1 MIFKLS
7 LKNITK
13 SLKDYSI
20 YFFTLVVAV
29 SIFYIFN
36 SLEAQKSILILSE
49 TKQDMIQ
56 SIIEIMNYLSVFVSI
71 ILGFLIIYSN
81 NFIIKRRK
89 KEIGLYLTLG
99 MSKRKVSTMLVIETI
114 VIGFFSLIVG
124 LILGVFISQGL
135 SILTAK
141 LFEADLSNY
150 TFVFSEKALYKTI
163 IYFGLIFVLVMIFN
177 IITLTKYKLIN
188 LLTATK
194 QNEKVKFRNKYT
206 VTISFILAIVL
217 IAYAYYLLFQGTLF
231 MMDKKTLTMIISGSL
246 GTLLFFYSL
255 SGFILTITKKI
266 KKIYYKDLN
275 MFNLKQ
281 INNQINTSVIST
293 TIISLMLLLTI
304 GILACSV
311 TMTNAFNNDIEENN
325 QQDFTIYSH
334 NRYIEGEYTNLNQII
349 TNKYFKQEVK
359 EYTKY
364 DIYNIKNLTTINMM
378 TDQDKQKLKKKY
390 GNLIELNIQVMVI
403 KQSDYNNIMNIQNKP
418 KINIKEDEYLETTN
432 IDTLIE
438 YLTPFYKNKN
448 KININI
454 NNNYLT
460 PATKEIISIAPE
472 NSSSNNNTGI
482 IVVNDKYLK
491 NQKPIQSI
499 IIGNYKDNNKE
510 KREQN
515 FLKGLT
521 TDNQTLLITTKI
533 DMVTQSLGLKVMLIY
548 IGLYLGIIFA
558 ISSVTVLAITELST
572 SSDNKERYKILK
584 ELGASNKMIN
594 KALFTQIAIIFI
606 LPLSVAIF
614 HATVGLTEIN
624 SLIKMLADI
633 KVGKSLLLTSIFIV
647 LIYGGYFLATYKI
660 SKRIIKE

>member
-56 SIIEIMNYLSVFVSI
+56 SIIVIMNYLSVFVSI

-114 VIGFFSLIVG
+114 VIGLFSLIVG

-163 IYFGLIFVLVMIFN
+163 IYFGLIFVLVMFFN

-206 VTISFILAIVL
+206 ITISFILAIVL
-217 IAYAYYLLFQGTLF
+217 IAYAYHLLFQGTLF

-304 GILACSV
+304 GILSCSV

-378 TDQDKQKLKKKY
+378 TDQDKQQLKKKY
-390 GNLIELNIQVMVI
+390 GNLIELNTQVMVI

-418 KINIKEDEYLETTN
+418 KINIKENEYLETTN

-438 YLTPFYKNKN
+438 YLTPFYKNQN
-448 KININI
+448 KININD
-454 NNNYLT
+454 NYLK
-460 PATKEIISIAPE
+460 PATKEIINLAPE

-491 NQKPIQSI
+491 NQKPIQTI

-515 FLKGLT
+515 FLKSLT
-521 TDNQTLLITTKI
+521 TENQNLLITTKI

-548 IGLYLGIIFA
+548 VGLYLGIIFA

-606 LPLSVAIF
+606 LPLAVALF
-614 HATVGLTEIN
+614 HAAVGLTEIN

-633 KVGKSLLLTSIFIV
+633 KIGKSLLLTSIFIV

-660 SKRIIKE
+660 SKRIIKD

>member
-56 SIIEIMNYLSVFVSI
+56 SIIVIMNYLSVFVSI

-114 VIGFFSLIVG
+114 VIGLFSLLVG

-163 IYFGLIFVLVMIFN
+163 IYFGLIFILVMIFN

-206 VTISFILAIVL
+206 ITISFILAIVL
-217 IAYAYYLLFQGTLF
+217 IAYAYHLLFQGTLF

-304 GILACSV
+304 GILSCSV

-378 TDQDKQKLKKKY
+378 TDQDKQQLKKKY
-390 GNLIELNIQVMVI
+390 GNLIELNTQVMVI

-438 YLTPFYKNKN
+438 YLTPFYKNQN
-448 KININI
+448 KININD
-454 NNNYLT
+454 NYLK
-460 PATKEIISIAPE
+460 PATKEIINLAPE

-515 FLKGLT
+515 FLKSLT
-521 TDNQTLLITTKI
+521 TENQNLLITTKI

-548 IGLYLGIIFA
+548 VGLYLGIIFA

-594 KALFTQIAIIFI
+594 KALFTQIAIIFL
-606 LPLSVAIF
+606 LPLGVALFHAIF
-614 HATVGLTEIN
+614 GLTEIN
-624 SLIKMLADI
+624 SLIKMTADI
-633 KVGKSLLLTSIFIV
+633 KIGKSLLLTSIFIV

>member
-56 SIIEIMNYLSVFVSI
+56 SIIVIMNYLSVFVSI

-114 VIGFFSLIVG
+114 VIGLFSLLVG

-141 LFEADLSNY
+141 LFEVNLSNY
-150 TFVFSEKALYKTI
+150 TFIFSEKALYKTI

-188 LLTATK
+188 LLTENK

-206 VTISFILAIVL
+206 VTISFILSIGL
-217 IAYAYYLLFQGTLF
+217 ITYAYHLLFQGTLF

-311 TMTNAFNNDIEENN
+311 TMTNVFNNDIENN
-325 QQDFTIYSH
+325 NKQDFTIYSH
-334 NRYIEGEYTNLNQII
+334 NRYIENEYTDLNQII
-349 TNKYFKQEVK
+349 NNKDFQKEVK

-378 TDQDKQKLKKKY
+378 TDQDKQQLKKKY
-390 GNLIELNIQVMVI
+390 GNLIELNTQVMVI

-438 YLTPFYKNKN
+438 YLTPFYKKQNK
-448 KININI
+448 INI
-454 NNNYLT
+454 NNNYLK
-460 PATKEIISIAPE
+460 PATKEIINLAPE

-482 IVVNDKYLK
+482 IVINDKYLK
-491 NQKPIQSI
+491 NQKPVQTI

-548 IGLYLGIIFA
+548 VGLYLGIIFA

-594 KALFTQIAIIFI
+594 KALFIQIAIIFI
-606 LPLSVAIF
+606 LPLAVALF
-614 HATVGLTEIN
+614 HAAVGLTEIN
-624 SLIKMLADI
+624 SLLKMFADI
-633 KVGKSLLLTSIFIV
+633 KIGKSLLLTSIFIV

>member
-56 SIIEIMNYLSVFVSI
+56 SIIVIMNYLSVFVSI

-114 VIGFFSLIVG
+114 VIGLFSLLVG

-206 VTISFILAIVL
+206 ITISFILAIVL
-217 IAYAYYLLFQGTLF
+217 IAYAYHLLFQGTLF

-311 TMTNAFNNDIEENN
+311 TMTNVFNNDIENN
-325 QQDFTIYSH
+325 NKQDFTIYSH
-334 NRYIEGEYTNLNQII
+334 NRYIENEYTDLNQII
-349 TNKYFKQEVK
+349 NNKDFQKEVK

-364 DIYNIKNLTTINMM
+364 NIYNIKNITTTTMI
-378 TDQDKQKLKKKY
+378 TEKDKQKLKKKY
-390 GNLIELNIQVMVI
+390 GNILELNTKVMFI
-403 KQSDYNNIMNIQNKP
+403 KQSDYNKIMNIQKEQP
-418 KINIKEDEYLETTN
+418 INIKENEYLETTN

-438 YLTPFYKNKN
+438 YLTPFYKNQN
-448 KININI
+448 KINV
-454 NNNYLT
+454 NNNYLK
-460 PATKEIISIAPE
+460 PATKEIINLAPE

-482 IVVNDKYLK
+482 IVINDKYLK
-491 NQKPIQSI
+491 NQKPVQTI

-548 IGLYLGIIFA
+548 VGLYLGIIFA

-594 KALFTQIAIIFI
+594 KALFIQIAIIFI
-606 LPLSVAIF
+606 LPLAVALF
-614 HATVGLTEIN
+614 HAAVGLTEIN
-624 SLIKMLADI
+624 SLLKMFADI
-633 KVGKSLLLTSIFIV
+633 KIGKSLLLTSIFIV

>member
-56 SIIEIMNYLSVFVSI
+56 SIIAIMNYLSVFVSI

-114 VIGFFSLIVG
+114 VIGLFSLLVG

-141 LFEADLSNY
+141 LFEVNLSNY
-150 TFVFSEKALYKTI
+150 TFIFSEKALYKTI
-163 IYFGLIFVLVMIFN
+163 IYFGLIFILVMIFN

-188 LLTATK
+188 LLTANK

-206 VTISFILAIVL
+206 ITISFILAIVL
-217 IAYAYYLLFQGTLF
+217 IAYAYHLLFQGTLF
-231 MMDKKTLTMIISGSL
+231 MMDKKTLTMIISGSI

-378 TDQDKQKLKKKY
+378 TDQDKQQLKKKY
-390 GNLIELNIQVMVI
+390 GNLIELNTQVMVI

-418 KINIKEDEYLETTN
+418 KINIKEDKYLETTN

-438 YLTPFYKNKN
+438 YLTPFYKKQNK
-448 KININI
+448 INI
-454 NNNYLT
+454 NNNYLK
-460 PATKEIISIAPE
+460 PATKEIIRLAPE
-472 NSSSNNNTGI
+472 NSSSNNNTVI

-515 FLKGLT
+515 FLKSLT
-521 TDNQTLLITTKI
+521 TENQNLVIATKI

-548 IGLYLGIIFA
+548 VGLYLGIIFA

-594 KALFTQIAIIFI
+594 KALFTQIAIIFL
-606 LPLSVAIF
+606 LPLGVALF
-614 HATVGLTEIN
+614 HAAVGLTEIN

-647 LIYGGYFLATYKI
+647 LVYGGYFLATYKI
-660 SKRIIKE
+660 SKRIIKD

>member
-56 SIIEIMNYLSVFVSI
+56 SIIVIMNYLSVFVSI

-114 VIGFFSLIVG
+114 VIGLFSLLVG

-141 LFEADLSNY
+141 LFEVNLSNY

-206 VTISFILAIVL
+206 ITISFILAIVL
-217 IAYAYYLLFQGTLF
+217 IAYAYHLLFQGTLF

-378 TDQDKQKLKKKY
+378 TDQDKQQLKKKY
-390 GNLIELNIQVMVI
+390 GNLIELNTQVMVI

-438 YLTPFYKNKN
+438 YLTPFYKKQNK
-448 KININI
+448 INI
-454 NNNYLT
+454 NNNYLK
-460 PATKEIISIAPE
+460 PATKEIIKLAPE

-482 IVVNDKYLK
+482 IVINDKYLK

-515 FLKGLT
+515 FLKSLT
-521 TDNQTLLITTKI
+521 TENQNLLITTKI

-548 IGLYLGIIFA
+548 VGLYLGIIFA
-558 ISSVTVLAITELST
+558 ISSVTILAITELST

-606 LPLSVAIF
+606 LPLAVALF
-614 HATVGLTEIN
+614 HAAVGLTEIN

-633 KVGKSLLLTSIFIV
+633 KIGKSLLLTSIFIV

-660 SKRIIKE
+660 SKRIIKD

>member
-56 SIIEIMNYLSVFVSI
+56 SIIAIMNYLSVFVSI

-114 VIGFFSLIVG
+114 VIGLFSLLVG

-163 IYFGLIFVLVMIFN
+163 IYFGLTFILVMIFN

-217 IAYAYYLLFQGTLF
+217 IAYAYHLLFQGTLF

-266 KKIYYKDLN
+266 KKVYYKDLN

-311 TMTNAFNNDIEENN
+311 TMTNVFNNDIENN
-325 QQDFTIYSH
+325 NKQDFTIYSH
-334 NRYIEGEYTNLNQII
+334 NRYIENEYTDLNQII
-349 TNKYFKQEVK
+349 NNKDFQKEVK

-364 DIYNIKNLTTINMM
+364 DIYNIKNITTTTMM
-378 TDQDKQKLKKKY
+378 TEKDKQKLKKKY
-390 GNLIELNIQVMVI
+390 GNILELNTKVMFI
-403 KQSDYNNIMNIQNKP
+403 KQSDYNKIMNIQKEQP
-418 KINIKEDEYLETTN
+418 INIKENEYLETTN

-438 YLTPFYKNKN
+438 YLTPFYKNQN
-448 KININI
+448 KINV
-454 NNNYLT
+454 NNNYLK
-460 PATKEIISIAPE
+460 PATKEIINLAPE

-482 IVVNDKYLK
+482 IVINDKYLK
-491 NQKPIQSI
+491 NQKPVQTI

-515 FLKGLT
+515 LLKSLT

-548 IGLYLGIIFA
+548 VGLYLGIIFA
-558 ISSVTVLAITELST
+558 ISSVTILAITELST

-584 ELGASNKMIN
+584 KLGASNKMIN
-594 KALFTQIAIIFI
+594 KALFIQIVIIFI
-606 LPLSVAIF
+606 LPLAVALF
-614 HATVGLTEIN
+614 HAAVGLTEIN
-624 SLIKMLADI
+624 SLLKMFADI
-633 KVGKSLLLTSIFIV
+633 KIGKSLLLTSIFIV

-660 SKRIIKE
+660 SKRIIKD

>member
-56 SIIEIMNYLSVFVSI
+56 SIIAIMNYLSVFVSI

-114 VIGFFSLIVG
+114 VIGLFSLLVG

-150 TFVFSEKALYKTI
+150 TFIFSEKALYKTI
-163 IYFGLIFVLVMIFN
+163 IYFGLIFILVMIFN

-206 VTISFILAIVL
+206 ITISFILAIVL
-217 IAYAYYLLFQGTLF
+217 IAYAYHLLFQGTLF

-378 TDQDKQKLKKKY
+378 TDQDKQQLKKKY
-390 GNLIELNIQVMVI
+390 GNLIELNTQVMVI

-438 YLTPFYKNKN
+438 YLTPFYKKQNK
-448 KININI
+448 INI
-454 NNNYLT
+454 NNNYLK
-460 PATKEIISIAPE
+460 PATKEIIRLAPE
-472 NSSSNNNTGI
+472 NSSSNNNTVI

-491 NQKPIQSI
+491 NQKPIESI

-515 FLKGLT
+515 FLKSLT
-521 TDNQTLLITTKI
+521 TENQNLVIATKI

-548 IGLYLGIIFA
+548 VGLYLGIIFA

-594 KALFTQIAIIFI
+594 KALFTQIAIIFL
-606 LPLSVAIF
+606 LPLGVALF
-614 HATVGLTEIN
+614 HAAVGLTEIN

-647 LIYGGYFLATYKI
+647 IVYGGYFLATYKI
-660 SKRIIKE
+660 SKRIIKD

>member
-49 TKQDMIQ
+49 TKQDIIQ
-56 SIIEIMNYLSVFVSI
+56 SIIAIMNYLSVFVSI
-71 ILGFLIIYSN
+71 VLGFLIIYSN

-114 VIGFFSLIVG
+114 VIGLFSLIVG

-141 LFEADLSNY
+141 LFEVNLSNY
-150 TFVFSEKALYKTI
+150 TFIFSEKALYKTI
-163 IYFGLIFVLVMIFN
+163 IYFGLIFILVMIFN

-188 LLTATK
+188 LLTANK

-206 VTISFILAIVL
+206 ITISFILAIVL
-217 IAYAYYLLFQGTLF
+217 IAYAYHLLFQGTLF

-334 NRYIEGEYTNLNQII
+334 NRYIEDEYTDLNQII
-349 TNKYFKQEVK
+349 KNKDFQKEVK

-364 DIYNIKNLTTINMM
+364 NIYNIKNITTTTMM
-378 TDQDKQKLKKKY
+378 TEKDKQKLKKKY
-390 GNLIELNIQVMVI
+390 GNILELNTKVMFI
-403 KQSDYNNIMNIQNKP
+403 KQSDYNNIINIQKEQP
-418 KINIKEDEYLETTN
+418 INIKENEYLETTN

-438 YLTPFYKNKN
+438 YLTPFYKNQN
-448 KININI
+448 KININD
-454 NNNYLT
+454 NYLK
-460 PATKEIISIAPE
+460 PATKEIINLAPE

-482 IVVNDKYLK
+482 IVINDKYLK
-491 NQKPIQSI
+491 TQKPVQSI

-515 FLKGLT
+515 FLKSLT
-521 TDNQTLLITTKI
+521 TENQNLLITTKI

-548 IGLYLGIIFA
+548 VGLYLGIIFA

-606 LPLSVAIF
+606 LPLAVALF
-614 HATVGLTEIN
+614 HAAVGLTEIN

-633 KVGKSLLLTSIFIV
+633 KIGKSLLLTSIFIV

-660 SKRIIKE
+660 SKRIIKD

>member
-56 SIIEIMNYLSVFVSI
+56 SIIAIMNYLSVFVSI

-114 VIGFFSLIVG
+114 VIGLFSLIVG

-163 IYFGLIFVLVMIFN
+163 IYFGLTFILVMIFN

-217 IAYAYYLLFQGTLF
+217 IAYAYHLLFQETLF

-311 TMTNAFNNDIEENN
+311 TMTNVFNNDIENN
-325 QQDFTIYSH
+325 NKQDFTIYSH
-334 NRYIEGEYTNLNQII
+334 NRYIENEYTDLNQII
-349 TNKYFKQEVK
+349 NNKDFQKEVK

-364 DIYNIKNLTTINMM
+364 DIYNIKNITTTTMM
-378 TDQDKQKLKKKY
+378 TEKDKQNLKKKY
-390 GNLIELNIQVMVI
+390 GNILELNTKVMFI
-403 KQSDYNNIMNIQNKP
+403 KQSDYNKIMNIQKEQP
-418 KINIKEDEYLETTN
+418 INIKENEYLETTN

-438 YLTPFYKNKN
+438 YLTPFYKNQN
-448 KININI
+448 KINV
-454 NNNYLT
+454 NNNYLK
-460 PATKEIISIAPE
+460 PATKEIINLAPE

-482 IVVNDKYLK
+482 IVINDKYLK
-491 NQKPIQSI
+491 NQKPVQTI

-515 FLKGLT
+515 LLKSLT

-548 IGLYLGIIFA
+548 VGLYLGIIFA
-558 ISSVTVLAITELST
+558 ISSVTILAITELST

-584 ELGASNKMIN
+584 KLGASNKMIN
-594 KALFTQIAIIFI
+594 KALFIQIVIIFI
-606 LPLSVAIF
+606 LPLAVALF
-614 HATVGLTEIN
+614 HAAVGLTEIN
-624 SLIKMLADI
+624 SLLKMFADI

-647 LIYGGYFLATYKI
+647 LVYGGYFLATYKI
-660 SKRIIKE
+660 SKRIIKD

>member
-56 SIIEIMNYLSVFVSI
+56 SIIAIMNYLSVFVSI

-114 VIGFFSLIVG
+114 VIGLFSLIVG

-141 LFEADLSNY
+141 LFEVNLSNY

-217 IAYAYYLLFQGTLF
+217 IAYAYHLLFQETLF

-311 TMTNAFNNDIEENN
+311 TMTNGFNNDIENN
-325 QQDFTIYSH
+325 NKQDFTIYSH
-334 NRYIEGEYTNLNQII
+334 NRYIENEYTDLNQII
-349 TNKYFKQEVK
+349 NNKDFQKEVK

-364 DIYNIKNLTTINMM
+364 DIYNIKNITTTTMM
-378 TDQDKQKLKKKY
+378 TEKDKQNLKKKY
-390 GNLIELNIQVMVI
+390 GNILELNTKVMFI
-403 KQSDYNNIMNIQNKP
+403 KQSDYNKIMNIQKEQP
-418 KINIKEDEYLETTN
+418 INIKENEYLETTN

-438 YLTPFYKNKN
+438 YLTPFYKNQN
-448 KININI
+448 KINV
-454 NNNYLT
+454 NNNYLK
-460 PATKEIISIAPE
+460 PATKEIINLAPE

-482 IVVNDKYLK
+482 IVINDKYLK
-491 NQKPIQSI
+491 NQKPVQTI

-515 FLKGLT
+515 LLKSLT

-548 IGLYLGIIFA
+548 VGLYLGIIFA
-558 ISSVTVLAITELST
+558 ISSVTILAITELST

-584 ELGASNKMIN
+584 KLGASNKMIN
-594 KALFTQIAIIFI
+594 KALFIQIVIIFI
-606 LPLSVAIF
+606 LPLAVALF
-614 HATVGLTEIN
+614 HAAVGLTEIN
-624 SLIKMLADI
+624 SLLKMFADI

-647 LIYGGYFLATYKI
+647 LVYGGYFLATYKI
-660 SKRIIKE
+660 SKRIIKD

>member
-56 SIIEIMNYLSVFVSI
+56 SIIIIMNYLSVFVSI

-114 VIGFFSLIVG
+114 VIGLFSLLVG
-124 LILGVFISQGL
+124 LILGIFISQGL

-141 LFEADLSNY
+141 LFEVNLSNY
-150 TFVFSEKALYKTI
+150 TFIFSEKALYKTI

-206 VTISFILAIVL
+206 ITISFILAIVL
-217 IAYAYYLLFQGTLF
+217 IAYAYHLLFQGTLF

-378 TDQDKQKLKKKY
+378 TAQDKQQLKKKY
-390 GNLIELNIQVMVI
+390 GNLIELNTQVMVI

-438 YLTPFYKNKN
+438 YLTPFYKKQNK
-448 KININI
+448 INI
-454 NNNYLT
+454 NNNYLK
-460 PATKEIISIAPE
+460 PATKEIIKLAPE

-515 FLKGLT
+515 FLKSLT
-521 TDNQTLLITTKI
+521 TENQNLLITTKI

-548 IGLYLGIIFA
+548 VGLYLGIIFA

-606 LPLSVAIF
+606 LPLAVALF
-614 HATVGLTEIN
+614 HAAVGLTEIN

-633 KVGKSLLLTSIFIV
+633 KIGKSLLLTSIFIV

-660 SKRIIKE
+660 SKRIIKD

>member
-56 SIIEIMNYLSVFVSI
+56 SIIVIMNYLSVFVSI

-114 VIGFFSLIVG
+114 VIGLFSLLVG

-141 LFEADLSNY
+141 LFEVNLSNY

-206 VTISFILAIVL
+206 ITISFILAIVL
-217 IAYAYYLLFQGTLF
+217 IAYAYHLLFQGTLF

-281 INNQINTSVIST
+281 INKQINTSVIST

-378 TDQDKQKLKKKY
+378 TDQDKQQLKKKY
-390 GNLIELNIQVMVI
+390 GNLIELNTQVMVI

-438 YLTPFYKNKN
+438 YLTPFYKKQNK
-448 KININI
+448 INI
-454 NNNYLT
+454 NNNYLK
-460 PATKEIISIAPE
+460 PATKEIIKLAPE

-482 IVVNDKYLK
+482 IVINDKYLK

-515 FLKGLT
+515 FLKSLT
-521 TDNQTLLITTKI
+521 TENQNLLITTKI

-548 IGLYLGIIFA
+548 VGLYLGIIFA
-558 ISSVTVLAITELST
+558 ISSVTILAITELST

-606 LPLSVAIF
+606 LPLAVALF
-614 HATVGLTEIN
+614 HAAVGLTEIN

-633 KVGKSLLLTSIFIV
+633 KIGKSLLLTSIFIV

-660 SKRIIKE
+660 SKRIIKD

>member
-56 SIIEIMNYLSVFVSI
+56 SIIVIMNYLSVFVSI

-114 VIGFFSLIVG
+114 VIGLFSLLVG
-124 LILGVFISQGL
+124 LILGIFISQGL

-141 LFEADLSNY
+141 LFEVNLSNY
-150 TFVFSEKALYKTI
+150 TFIFSEKALYKTI

-206 VTISFILAIVL
+206 ITISFILAIVL
-217 IAYAYYLLFQGTLF
+217 IAYAYHLLFQGTLF

-378 TDQDKQKLKKKY
+378 TDQDKQQLKKKY
-390 GNLIELNIQVMVI
+390 GNILELNTQVMVI

-418 KINIKEDEYLETTN
+418 KINIKENEYLETTN

-438 YLTPFYKNKN
+438 YLTPFYKNQN
-448 KININI
+448 KINI
-454 NNNYLT
+454 NNNYLK
-460 PATKEIISIAPE
+460 PATKEIIRLAPE

-482 IVVNDKYLK
+482 IVINDKYLK

-515 FLKGLT
+515 FLKSLT
-521 TDNQTLLITTKI
+521 TENQNLLITTKI

-548 IGLYLGIIFA
+548 VGLYLGIIFA

-594 KALFTQIAIIFI
+594 KALFTQIAIIFL
-606 LPLSVAIF
+606 LPLGVALFHAIF
-614 HATVGLTEIN
+614 GLTEIN
-624 SLIKMLADI
+624 SLIKMTADI
-633 KVGKSLLLTSIFIV
+633 KIGKSLLLTSIFIV

-660 SKRIIKE
+660 SKRIIKD

>member
-56 SIIEIMNYLSVFVSI
+56 SIIAIMNYLSVFVSI

-114 VIGFFSLIVG
+114 VIGLFSLIVG

-163 IYFGLIFVLVMIFN
+163 IYFGLTFILVMIFN

-217 IAYAYYLLFQGTLF
+217 IAYAYHLLFQGTLF

-311 TMTNAFNNDIEENN
+311 TMTNVFNNDIENN
-325 QQDFTIYSH
+325 NKQDFTIYSH
-334 NRYIEGEYTNLNQII
+334 NRYIENEYTDLNQII
-349 TNKYFKQEVK
+349 NNKDFQKEVK

-390 GNLIELNIQVMVI
+390 GNLIELNTQVMVI
-403 KQSDYNNIMNIQNKP
+403 KQSAYNNIMNIQNKP

-438 YLTPFYKNKN
+438 YLTPFYKNQN
-448 KININI
+448 KINI
-454 NNNYLT
+454 NNNYLK
-460 PATKEIISIAPE
+460 PATKEIINLAPE

-482 IVVNDKYLK
+482 IVINDKYLK
-491 NQKPIQSI
+491 NQKPIQTI

-548 IGLYLGIIFA
+548 VGLYLGIIFA
-558 ISSVTVLAITELST
+558 ISSVTILAITELST

-584 ELGASNKMIN
+584 KLGASNKMIN
-594 KALFTQIAIIFI
+594 KALFIQIVIIFI
-606 LPLSVAIF
+606 LPLAVALF
-614 HATVGLTEIN
+614 HAAVGLTEIN
-624 SLIKMLADI
+624 SLLKMFADI
-633 KVGKSLLLTSIFIV
+633 KIGKSLLLTSIFIV

-660 SKRIIKE
+660 SKRIIK

>member
-56 SIIEIMNYLSVFVSI
+56 SIIVIMNYLSVFVSI

-114 VIGFFSLIVG
+114 VIGLFSLLVG

-141 LFEADLSNY
+141 LFEVNLSNY
-150 TFVFSEKALYKTI
+150 TFIFSEKALYKTI

-188 LLTATK
+188 LLTENK

-206 VTISFILAIVL
+206 VTISFILSIGL
-217 IAYAYYLLFQGTLF
+217 ITYAYHLLFQGTLF
-231 MMDKKTLTMIISGSL
+231 MMDKKTLTMIISGSI

-311 TMTNAFNNDIEENN
+311 TMTNVFNNDIENN
-325 QQDFTIYSH
+325 NKQDFTIYSH
-334 NRYIEGEYTNLNQII
+334 NRYIENEYTDLNQII
-349 TNKYFKQEVK
+349 NNKDFQKEVK

-364 DIYNIKNLTTINMM
+364 NIYNIKNITTTTMI
-378 TDQDKQKLKKKY
+378 TEKDKQKLKKKY
-390 GNLIELNIQVMVI
+390 GNILELNTKVMFI
-403 KQSDYNNIMNIQNKP
+403 KQSDYNKIMNIQKEQP
-418 KINIKEDEYLETTN
+418 INIKENEYLETTN

-438 YLTPFYKNKN
+438 YLTPFYKKQNK
-448 KININI
+448 INI
-454 NNNYLT
+454 NNNYLK
-460 PATKEIISIAPE
+460 PATKEIINLAPE

-482 IVVNDKYLK
+482 IVINDKYLK
-491 NQKPIQSI
+491 NQKPVQTI

-515 FLKGLT
+515 LLKSLT
-521 TDNQTLLITTKI
+521 TENQNLLITTKI

-548 IGLYLGIIFA
+548 VGLYLGIIFA

-606 LPLSVAIF
+606 LPLAVALF

-633 KVGKSLLLTSIFIV
+633 KIGKSLLLTSIFIV
-647 LIYGGYFLATYKI
+647 LVYGGYFLATYKI
-660 SKRIIKE
+660 SKRIIKD

>member
-56 SIIEIMNYLSVFVSI
+56 SIIVIMNYLSVFVSI

-114 VIGFFSLIVG
+114 VIGLFSLLVG

-141 LFEADLSNY
+141 LFEVNLSNY

-206 VTISFILAIVL
+206 ITISFILAIVL
-217 IAYAYYLLFQGTLF
+217 IAYAYHLLFQGTLF

-359 EYTKY
+359 EYTEY

-378 TDQDKQKLKKKY
+378 TDQDKQQLKKKY
-390 GNLIELNIQVMVI
+390 GNLIELNTQVMVI

-438 YLTPFYKNKN
+438 YLTPFYKKQNK
-448 KININI
+448 INI
-454 NNNYLT
+454 NNNYLK
-460 PATKEIISIAPE
+460 PATKEIIKLAPE

-482 IVVNDKYLK
+482 IVINDKYLK

-515 FLKGLT
+515 FLKSLT
-521 TDNQTLLITTKI
+521 TENQNLLITTKI

-548 IGLYLGIIFA
+548 VGLYLGIIFA
-558 ISSVTVLAITELST
+558 ISSVTILAITELST

-606 LPLSVAIF
+606 LPLAVALF
-614 HATVGLTEIN
+614 HAAVGLTEIN

-633 KVGKSLLLTSIFIV
+633 KIGKSLLLTSIFIV

-660 SKRIIKE
+660 SKRIIKD

>member
-56 SIIEIMNYLSVFVSI
+56 SIIAIMNYLSVFVSI

-114 VIGFFSLIVG
+114 VIGLFSLLVG

-163 IYFGLIFVLVMIFN
+163 IYFGLIFILVMIFN

-188 LLTATK
+188 LLTANK
-194 QNEKVKFRNKYT
+194 QNEKVKFRNKYL
-206 VTISFILAIVL
+206 VTISFILAISL
-217 IAYAYYLLFQGTLF
+217 IAYAYHLLFQETLF
-231 MMDKKTLTMIISGSL
+231 MMDKKTLIMIISGSI

-266 KKIYYKDLN
+266 KKVYYKDLN

-311 TMTNAFNNDIEENN
+311 TMTNVFNNDIENN
-325 QQDFTIYSH
+325 NKQDFTIYSH
-334 NRYIEGEYTNLNQII
+334 NRYIENEYTDLNQII
-349 TNKYFKQEVK
+349 NNKDFQKEVK

-364 DIYNIKNLTTINMM
+364 DIYNIKNITTTTMM
-378 TDQDKQKLKKKY
+378 TEKDKQNLKKKY
-390 GNLIELNIQVMVI
+390 GNILELNTKVMFI
-403 KQSDYNNIMNIQNKP
+403 KQRDYNKIMNIQKEQP
-418 KINIKEDEYLETTN
+418 INIKENEYLETTN

-438 YLTPFYKNKN
+438 YLTPFYKNQN
-448 KININI
+448 KINV
-454 NNNYLT
+454 NNNYLK
-460 PATKEIISIAPE
+460 PATKEIINLAPE

-482 IVVNDKYLK
+482 IVINDKYLK
-491 NQKPIQSI
+491 NQKPVQTI

-548 IGLYLGIIFA
+548 VGLYLGIIFA
-558 ISSVTVLAITELST
+558 ISSVTILAITELST

-584 ELGASNKMIN
+584 KLGASNKMIN
-594 KALFTQIAIIFI
+594 KALFIQIAIIFI
-606 LPLSVAIF
+606 LPLAVALF

-647 LIYGGYFLATYKI
+647 LVYGGYFLATYKI
-660 SKRIIKE
+660 SKRIIKD

>member
-56 SIIEIMNYLSVFVSI
+56 SIIVIMNYLSVFVSI

-114 VIGFFSLIVG
+114 VIGLFSLIVG

-188 LLTATK
+188 LLTANK
-194 QNEKVKFRNKYT
+194 KNEKVKFRNKYT
-206 VTISFILAIVL
+206 VTISFILSIVL
-217 IAYAYYLLFQGTLF
+217 IAYAYHLLFQGTLF
-231 MMDKKTLTMIISGSL
+231 MMDKKTLTMIISGSI

-304 GILACSV
+304 GILSCSV
-311 TMTNAFNNDIEENN
+311 TMTNAFNNDIEQNN

-378 TDQDKQKLKKKY
+378 TDQDKQQLKKKY
-390 GNLIELNIQVMVI
+390 GNILELNTQVMVI

-438 YLTPFYKNKN
+438 YLTPFYKNQN
-448 KININI
+448 KININD
-454 NNNYLT
+454 NYLK
-460 PATKEIISIAPE
+460 PATKEIINLAPE

-482 IVVNDKYLK
+482 IVINDKYLK
-491 NQKPIQSI
+491 NQKPVQTI

-515 FLKGLT
+515 LLKSLT
-521 TDNQTLLITTKI
+521 TENQNLLITTKI

-548 IGLYLGIIFA
+548 VGLYLGIIFA

-606 LPLSVAIF
+606 LPLAVALF
-614 HATVGLTEIN
+614 HAAVGLTEIN
-624 SLIKMLADI
+624 SLIKMTADI
-633 KVGKSLLLTSIFIV
+633 KIGKSLLLTSIFIV

-660 SKRIIKE
+660 SKRIIKD

>member
-56 SIIEIMNYLSVFVSI
+56 SIIVIMNYLSVFVSI

-114 VIGFFSLIVG
+114 VIGLFSLIVG

-206 VTISFILAIVL
+206 ITISFILAIVL
-217 IAYAYYLLFQGTLF
+217 IAYAYHLLFQGTLF

-378 TDQDKQKLKKKY
+378 TDQDKQQLKKKY
-390 GNLIELNIQVMVI
+390 GNILELNTQVMVI

-438 YLTPFYKNKN
+438 YLTPFYKNQN
-448 KININI
+448 KININD
-454 NNNYLT
+454 NYLK
-460 PATKEIISIAPE
+460 PATKEIINLAPE

-482 IVVNDKYLK
+482 IVINDKYLK
-491 NQKPIQSI
+491 NQKPVQTI

-515 FLKGLT
+515 LLKSLT
-521 TDNQTLLITTKI
+521 TENQNLLITTKI

-548 IGLYLGIIFA
+548 VGLYLGIIFA

-606 LPLSVAIF
+606 LPLAVALF
-614 HATVGLTEIN
+614 HAAVGLTEIN
-624 SLIKMLADI
+624 SLIKMTADI
-633 KVGKSLLLTSIFIV
+633 KIGKSLLLTSIFIV

-660 SKRIIKE
+660 SKRIIKD

>member
-56 SIIEIMNYLSVFVSI
+56 SIIVIMNYLSVFVSI

-114 VIGFFSLIVG
+114 VIGLFSLLVG
-124 LILGVFISQGL
+124 LILGIFISQGL

-141 LFEADLSNY
+141 LFEVNLSNY
-150 TFVFSEKALYKTI
+150 TFIFSEKALYKTI

-206 VTISFILAIVL
+206 ITISFILAIVL
-217 IAYAYYLLFQGTLF
+217 IAYAYHLLFQGTLF

-255 SGFILTITKKI
+255 SGFILTITKEI

-304 GILACSV
+304 GILSCSV

-378 TDQDKQKLKKKY
+378 TNQDKQQLKKKY
-390 GNLIELNIQVMVI
+390 GNLIELNTQVMVI

-438 YLTPFYKNKN
+438 YLTPFYKKQNK
-448 KININI
+448 INI
-454 NNNYLT
+454 NNNYLK
-460 PATKEIISIAPE
+460 PATKEIIKLAPE

-482 IVVNDKYLK
+482 IVINDKYLK
-491 NQKPIQSI
+491 NQKPVQTI

-515 FLKGLT
+515 LLKSLT
-521 TDNQTLLITTKI
+521 TENQNLLITTKI

-548 IGLYLGIIFA
+548 VGLYLGIIFA

-594 KALFTQIAIIFI
+594 KALFIQIAIIFI
-606 LPLSVAIF
+606 LPLAVALF
-614 HATVGLTEIN
+614 HAAVGLTEIN
-624 SLIKMLADI
+624 SLIKMFADI
-633 KVGKSLLLTSIFIV
+633 KIGKSLLLTSIFIV

-660 SKRIIKE
+660 SKRIIKD

>member
-56 SIIEIMNYLSVFVSI
+56 SIIIIMNYLSVFVSI

-114 VIGFFSLIVG
+114 VIGLFSLLVG

-141 LFEADLSNY
+141 LFEVNLSNY
-150 TFVFSEKALYKTI
+150 TFIFSEKALYKTI
-163 IYFGLIFVLVMIFN
+163 IYFGLIFILVMIFN

-188 LLTATK
+188 LLTANK
-194 QNEKVKFRNKYT
+194 QNEKVKFRNKYL
-206 VTISFILAIVL
+206 VTISFILAIAL
-217 IAYAYYLLFQGTLF
+217 IAYAYHLLFQETLF
-231 MMDKKTLTMIISGSL
+231 MMDKKTLIMIISGSI

-266 KKIYYKDLN
+266 KKVYYKDLN

-311 TMTNAFNNDIEENN
+311 TMTNVFNNDIENN
-325 QQDFTIYSH
+325 NKQDFTIYSH
-334 NRYIEGEYTNLNQII
+334 NRYIEDEYTDLNQII
-349 TNKYFKQEVK
+349 KNKDFQKEVK

-364 DIYNIKNLTTINMM
+364 DIYNIKNITTTTMM
-378 TDQDKQKLKKKY
+378 TEKDKQKLKKKY
-390 GNLIELNIQVMVI
+390 GNILELNTKVMFI
-403 KQSDYNNIMNIQNKP
+403 KQSDYNKIMNIQKEQP
-418 KINIKEDEYLETTN
+418 INIKENEYLETTN

-438 YLTPFYKNKN
+438 YLTPFYKNQN
-448 KININI
+448 KINV
-454 NNNYLT
+454 NNNYLK
-460 PATKEIISIAPE
+460 PATKEIINLAPE

-482 IVVNDKYLK
+482 IVINDKYLK
-491 NQKPIQSI
+491 NQKPVQTI

-521 TDNQTLLITTKI
+521 TDNQTLLIATKI

-548 IGLYLGIIFA
+548 VGLYLGIIFA
-558 ISSVTVLAITELST
+558 ISSVTILAITELST

-584 ELGASNKMIN
+584 KLGASNKMIN
-594 KALFTQIAIIFI
+594 KALFIQIAIIFI
-606 LPLSVAIF
+606 LPLAVALF
-614 HATVGLTEIN
+614 HAAVGLTEIN
-624 SLIKMLADI
+624 SLLKMFADI
-633 KVGKSLLLTSIFIV
+633 KIGKSLLLTSIFIV

-660 SKRIIKE
+660 SKRIIKD

>member
-49 TKQDMIQ
+49 TKQDIIQ
-56 SIIEIMNYLSVFVSI
+56 SIIAIMNYLSVFVSI

-99 MSKRKVSTMLVIETI
+99 MSKRKVSTMLVIEII
-114 VIGFFSLIVG
+114 VIGLFSLIVG

-141 LFEADLSNY
+141 LFEVNLSNY
-150 TFVFSEKALYKTI
+150 TFIFSEKALYKTI
-163 IYFGLIFVLVMIFN
+163 IYFGLIFILVMIFN

-206 VTISFILAIVL
+206 VTISFILAIAL
-217 IAYAYYLLFQGTLF
+217 IAYAYHLLFQETLF

-266 KKIYYKDLN
+266 KKVYYKDLN

-311 TMTNAFNNDIEENN
+311 TMTNVFNNDIENN
-325 QQDFTIYSH
+325 NKQDFTIYSH
-334 NRYIEGEYTNLNQII
+334 NRYIEDEYTDLNQII
-349 TNKYFKQEVK
+349 NNKDFRKEVK

-364 DIYNIKNLTTINMM
+364 DIYNIKNITTTTMM
-378 TDQDKQKLKKKY
+378 TEKDKQKLKKKY
-390 GNLIELNIQVMVI
+390 GNILELNTKVMFI
-403 KQSDYNNIMNIQNKP
+403 KQSDYNKIMNIQKEQP
-418 KINIKEDEYLETTN
+418 INIKENEYLETTN

-438 YLTPFYKNKN
+438 YLTPFYKNQN
-448 KININI
+448 KINI
-454 NNNYLT
+454 NNNYLK
-460 PATKEIISIAPE
+460 PATKEIINLAPE

-482 IVVNDKYLK
+482 IVINDKYLK
-491 NQKPIQSI
+491 NQKPVQTI

-548 IGLYLGIIFA
+548 VGLYLGIIFA
-558 ISSVTVLAITELST
+558 ISSVTILAITELST

-584 ELGASNKMIN
+584 KLGASNKMIN
-594 KALFTQIAIIFI
+594 KALFIQIAIIFI
-606 LPLSVAIF
+606 LPLAVALF

-624 SLIKMLADI
+624 SLLKMFADI
-633 KVGKSLLLTSIFIV
+633 KIGKSLLLTSIFIV

-660 SKRIIKE
+660 SKRIIKD

>member
-56 SIIEIMNYLSVFVSI
+56 SIIAIMNYLSVFVSI

-114 VIGFFSLIVG
+114 VIGLFSLIVG

-163 IYFGLIFVLVMIFN
+163 IYFGLTFILVMIFN

-217 IAYAYYLLFQGTLF
+217 IAYAYHLLFQGTLF

-325 QQDFTIYSH
+325 QQDFTMYSH

-390 GNLIELNIQVMVI
+390 GNLIELNTQVMVI

-438 YLTPFYKNKN
+438 YLTPFYKNQN
-448 KININI
+448 KINI
-454 NNNYLT
+454 NNNYLK
-460 PATKEIISIAPE
+460 PATKEIINLAPE

-482 IVVNDKYLK
+482 IVINDKYLK
-491 NQKPIQSI
+491 NQKPIQTI

-548 IGLYLGIIFA
+548 VGLYLGIIFA
-558 ISSVTVLAITELST
+558 ISSVTILAITELST

-584 ELGASNKMIN
+584 KLGASNKMIN
-594 KALFTQIAIIFI
+594 KALFIQIVIIFI
-606 LPLSVAIF
+606 LPLAVALF
-614 HATVGLTEIN
+614 HAAVGLTEIN
-624 SLIKMLADI
+624 SLLKMFADI
-633 KVGKSLLLTSIFIV
+633 KIGKSLLLTSIFIV

-660 SKRIIKE
+660 SKRIIK

>member
-56 SIIEIMNYLSVFVSI
+56 SIIAIMNYLSVFVSI

-114 VIGFFSLIVG
+114 VIGLFSLIVG

-150 TFVFSEKALYKTI
+150 TFIFSEKALYKTI
-163 IYFGLIFVLVMIFN
+163 IYFGLIFILVMIFN

-188 LLTATK
+188 LLTANK
-194 QNEKVKFRNKYT
+194 QNEKVKFRNKYL
-206 VTISFILAIVL
+206 VTISFILAISL
-217 IAYAYYLLFQGTLF
+217 IAYAYHLLFQGTLF

-266 KKIYYKDLN
+266 KKVYYKDLN

-311 TMTNAFNNDIEENN
+311 TMTNVFNNDIENN
-325 QQDFTIYSH
+325 NKQDFTIYSH
-334 NRYIEGEYTNLNQII
+334 NRYIENEYTDLNQII
-349 TNKYFKQEVK
+349 NNKDFQKEVK

-364 DIYNIKNLTTINMM
+364 NIYNIKNITTTTMM
-378 TDQDKQKLKKKY
+378 TEKDKQNLKKKY
-390 GNLIELNIQVMVI
+390 GNILELNTKVMFI
-403 KQSDYNNIMNIQNKP
+403 KQSDYNKIMNIQKEQP
-418 KINIKEDEYLETTN
+418 INIKENEYLETTN

-438 YLTPFYKNKN
+438 YLTPFYKNQN
-448 KININI
+448 KINV
-454 NNNYLT
+454 NNNYLN
-460 PATKEIISIAPE
+460 PATKEIINLAPE

-482 IVVNDKYLK
+482 IVINDKYLK
-491 NQKPIQSI
+491 NQKPVQTI

-548 IGLYLGIIFA
+548 VGLYLGIIFA
-558 ISSVTVLAITELST
+558 ISSVTILAITELST

-584 ELGASNKMIN
+584 KLGASNKMIN
-594 KALFTQIAIIFI
+594 KALFIQIAIIFI
-606 LPLSVAIF
+606 LPLAVALF

-624 SLIKMLADI
+624 SLLKMFADI
-633 KVGKSLLLTSIFIV
+633 KIGKSLLLTSIFIV

-660 SKRIIKE
+660 SKRIIKD

>member
-56 SIIEIMNYLSVFVSI
+56 SIIAIMNYLSVFVSI

-114 VIGFFSLIVG
+114 VIGLFSLLVG

-206 VTISFILAIVL
+206 ITISFILAIVL
-217 IAYAYYLLFQGTLF
+217 IAYAYHLLFQGTLF

-378 TDQDKQKLKKKY
+378 TDQDKQQLKKKY
-390 GNLIELNIQVMVI
+390 GNLIELNTQVMVI

-438 YLTPFYKNKN
+438 YLTPFYKKQNK
-448 KININI
+448 INI
-454 NNNYLT
+454 NNNYLK
-460 PATKEIISIAPE
+460 PATKEIIRLAPE

-482 IVVNDKYLK
+482 IVINDKYLK
-491 NQKPIQSI
+491 NQKPIQTI

-515 FLKGLT
+515 LLKSLT
-521 TDNQTLLITTKI
+521 TENQNLLITTKI

-548 IGLYLGIIFA
+548 VGLYLGIIFA

-606 LPLSVAIF
+606 LPLAVALF
-614 HATVGLTEIN
+614 HAAVGLTEIN

-633 KVGKSLLLTSIFIV
+633 KIGKSLLLTSIFIV

-660 SKRIIKE
+660 SKRIIKD

>member
-56 SIIEIMNYLSVFVSI
+56 SIIAIMNYLSVFVSI

-99 MSKRKVSTMLVIETI
+99 MSKRKVSTMLAIETI
-114 VIGFFSLIVG
+114 VIGLFSLLVG

-141 LFEADLSNY
+141 LFEVNLSNY
-150 TFVFSEKALYKTI
+150 TFIFSEKALYKTI

-188 LLTATK
+188 LLTENK

-206 VTISFILAIVL
+206 ITISFILAIVL
-217 IAYAYYLLFQGTLF
+217 IAYAYHLLFQGTLF

-266 KKIYYKDLN
+266 KKVYYKDLN

-325 QQDFTIYSH
+325 QQDFTMYSH

-390 GNLIELNIQVMVI
+390 GNLIELNTQVMVI

-438 YLTPFYKNKN
+438 YLTPFYKNQN
-448 KININI
+448 KINI
-454 NNNYLT
+454 NNNYLK
-460 PATKEIISIAPE
+460 PATKEIINLAPE

-482 IVVNDKYLK
+482 IVINDKYLK
-491 NQKPIQSI
+491 NQKPIQTI

-533 DMVTQSLGLKVMLIY
+533 DMVTQNLGLKVMLIY

-606 LPLSVAIF
+606 LPLAVAIF

-647 LIYGGYFLATYKI
+647 LVYGGYFLATYKI
-660 SKRIIKE
+660 SKRIIKD

>member
-36 SLEAQKSILILSE
+36 SLEAQKSLLILSE

-56 SIIEIMNYLSVFVSI
+56 SIIIIMNYLSVFVSI

-114 VIGFFSLIVG
+114 VIGLFSLIVG

-141 LFEADLSNY
+141 LFEVNLSNY
-150 TFVFSEKALYKTI
+150 TFIFSEKALYKTI
-163 IYFGLIFVLVMIFN
+163 IYFGLIFILVMIFN

-188 LLTATK
+188 LLTANK

-217 IAYAYYLLFQGTLF
+217 ISYAYHLLFQETLF
-231 MMDKKTLTMIISGSL
+231 MMDKKTLIMIISGSI

-266 KKIYYKDLN
+266 KKVYYKDLN

-311 TMTNAFNNDIEENN
+311 TMTNVFNNDIENN
-325 QQDFTIYSH
+325 NKQDFTIYSH
-334 NRYIEGEYTNLNQII
+334 NRYIENEYTDLNQII
-349 TNKYFKQEVK
+349 NNKDFQKEVK

-364 DIYNIKNLTTINMM
+364 DIYNIKNITTTTMM
-378 TDQDKQKLKKKY
+378 TEKDKQNLKKKY
-390 GNLIELNIQVMVI
+390 GNILELNTKVMFI
-403 KQSDYNNIMNIQNKP
+403 KQSDYNKIMNIQKEQP
-418 KINIKEDEYLETTN
+418 INIKENEYLETTN

-438 YLTPFYKNKN
+438 YLTPFYKNQN
-448 KININI
+448 KINI
-454 NNNYLT
+454 NNNYLK
-460 PATKEIISIAPE
+460 PATKEIINLAPE

-482 IVVNDKYLK
+482 IVINDKYLK
-491 NQKPIQSI
+491 NQKPVQTI

-521 TDNQTLLITTKI
+521 TDNQTLLIATKI

-548 IGLYLGIIFA
+548 VGLYLGIIFA
-558 ISSVTVLAITELST
+558 ISSVTILAITELST

-584 ELGASNKMIN
+584 KLGASNKMIN
-594 KALFTQIAIIFI
+594 KALFIQIAIIFI
-606 LPLSVAIF
+606 LPLAVALF
-614 HATVGLTEIN
+614 HAAVGLTEIN
-624 SLIKMLADI
+624 SLLKMFADI
-633 KVGKSLLLTSIFIV
+633 KIGKSLLLTSIFIV

>member
-56 SIIEIMNYLSVFVSI
+56 SIIAIMNYLSVFVSI

-114 VIGFFSLIVG
+114 VIGLFSLLVG

-141 LFEADLSNY
+141 LFEVNLSNY
-150 TFVFSEKALYKTI
+150 TFIFSEKALYKTI
-163 IYFGLIFVLVMIFN
+163 IYFGLIFILVMIFN

-188 LLTATK
+188 LLTANK
-194 QNEKVKFRNKYT
+194 QNEKVKFRNKYL

-217 IAYAYYLLFQGTLF
+217 IAYAYHLLFKGTLF
-231 MMDKKTLTMIISGSL
+231 MMDKKTLTMIISGSI

-266 KKIYYKDLN
+266 QKIYYKDLN

-304 GILACSV
+304 GILSCSV
-311 TMTNAFNNDIEENN
+311 TLTNAFNNDIEKNN
-325 QQDFTIYSH
+325 KQDFTIYSH
-334 NRYIEGEYTNLNQII
+334 NRYIEDEYTDLNQII
-349 TNKYFKQEVK
+349 KNKDFQKEVK

-364 DIYNIKNLTTINMM
+364 NIYNIKNITTTTMM
-378 TDQDKQKLKKKY
+378 TEKDKQKLKKKY
-390 GNLIELNIQVMVI
+390 GNILELNTKVMFI
-403 KQSDYNNIMNIQNKP
+403 KQSDYNNIINIQKEQP
-418 KINIKEDEYLETTN
+418 INIKENEYLETTN

-438 YLTPFYKNKN
+438 YLTPFYKNQN
-448 KININI
+448 KINI
-454 NNNYLT
+454 NNNYLK
-460 PATKEIISIAPE
+460 PATKEIINLAPE

-482 IVVNDKYLK
+482 IVINDKYLK
-491 NQKPIQSI
+491 NQKPVQTI

-548 IGLYLGIIFA
+548 VGLYLGIIFA

-584 ELGASNKMIN
+584 KLGASNKMIN
-594 KALFTQIAIIFI
+594 KALFIQIAIIFI
-606 LPLSVAIF
+606 LPLAVALF
-614 HATVGLTEIN
+614 HAAVGLTEIN

-633 KVGKSLLLTSIFIV
+633 KIGKSLLLTSIFIV
-647 LIYGGYFLATYKI
+647 LVYGGYFLATYKI
-660 SKRIIKE
+660 SKRIIKD

>member
-56 SIIEIMNYLSVFVSI
+56 SIIVIMNYLSVFVSI

-114 VIGFFSLIVG
+114 VIGLFSLLVG

-206 VTISFILAIVL
+206 ITISFILAIVL
-217 IAYAYYLLFQGTLF
+217 IAYAYHLLFQGTLF

-378 TDQDKQKLKKKY
+378 TDQDKQQLKKKY
-390 GNLIELNIQVMVI
+390 GNILELNTQVMVI

-438 YLTPFYKNKN
+438 YLTPFYKNQN
-448 KININI
+448 KININD
-454 NNNYLT
+454 NYLK
-460 PATKEIISIAPE
+460 PATKEIINLAPE

-482 IVVNDKYLK
+482 IVINDKYLK
-491 NQKPIQSI
+491 NQKPVQTI

-515 FLKGLT
+515 LLKSLT
-521 TDNQTLLITTKI
+521 TENQNLLITTKI

-548 IGLYLGIIFA
+548 VGLYLGIIFA

-606 LPLSVAIF
+606 LPLAVALF
-614 HATVGLTEIN
+614 HAAVGLTEIN
-624 SLIKMLADI
+624 SLIKMTADI
-633 KVGKSLLLTSIFIV
+633 KIGKSLLLTSIFIV

-660 SKRIIKE
+660 SKRIIKD

>member
-56 SIIEIMNYLSVFVSI
+56 SIIAIMNYLSVFVSI

-114 VIGFFSLIVG
+114 VIGLFSLLVG

-188 LLTATK
+188 LLTENK

-206 VTISFILAIVL
+206 ITISFILAIVL
-217 IAYAYYLLFQGTLF
+217 IAYAYHLLFQGTLF
-231 MMDKKTLTMIISGSL
+231 MMDKKTLTMIISGSI

-334 NRYIEGEYTNLNQII
+334 NRYIEDEYTDLNQII

-378 TDQDKQKLKKKY
+378 TDQDKQQLKKKY
-390 GNLIELNIQVMVI
+390 GNLIELNTQVMVI

-438 YLTPFYKNKN
+438 YLTPFYKKQNK
-448 KININI
+448 INI
-454 NNNYLT
+454 NNNYLK
-460 PATKEIISIAPE
+460 PATKEIIRLAPE

-482 IVVNDKYLK
+482 IVINDKYLK
-491 NQKPIQSI
+491 NQKPIQTI

-548 IGLYLGIIFA
+548 VGLYLGIIFA
-558 ISSVTVLAITELST
+558 ISSVTILAITELST

-606 LPLSVAIF
+606 LPLAVALF
-614 HATVGLTEIN
+614 HAAVGLTEIN

-633 KVGKSLLLTSIFIV
+633 KIGKSLLLTSIFIV

-660 SKRIIKE
+660 SKRIIKD

>member
-56 SIIEIMNYLSVFVSI
+56 SIIVIMNYLSVFVSI

-114 VIGFFSLIVG
+114 VIGLFSLLVG

-141 LFEADLSNY
+141 LFEVNLSNY
-150 TFVFSEKALYKTI
+150 TFIFSEKALYKTI

-188 LLTATK
+188 LLTENK

-206 VTISFILAIVL
+206 VTISFILSIGL
-217 IAYAYYLLFQGTLF
+217 ITYAYHLLFQGTLF

-311 TMTNAFNNDIEENN
+311 TMTNAFNNDIEKNN
-325 QQDFTIYSH
+325 KQDFTIYSH

-378 TDQDKQKLKKKY
+378 TDQDKQQLKKKY
-390 GNLIELNIQVMVI
+390 GNLIELNTQVMVI

-438 YLTPFYKNKN
+438 YLTPFYKKQNK
-448 KININI
+448 INI
-454 NNNYLT
+454 NNNYLK
-460 PATKEIISIAPE
+460 PATKEIINLAPE

-482 IVVNDKYLK
+482 IVINDKYLK
-491 NQKPIQSI
+491 NQKPVQTI

-515 FLKGLT
+515 LLKSLT
-521 TDNQTLLITTKI
+521 TENQNLLITTKI

-548 IGLYLGIIFA
+548 VGLYLGIIFA

-606 LPLSVAIF
+606 LPLAVALF

-633 KVGKSLLLTSIFIV
+633 KIGKSLLLTSIFIV
-647 LIYGGYFLATYKI
+647 LVYGGYFLATYKI
-660 SKRIIKE
+660 SKRIIKD

>member
-56 SIIEIMNYLSVFVSI
+56 SIIAIMNYLSVFVSI

-114 VIGFFSLIVG
+114 VIGLFSLIVG

-150 TFVFSEKALYKTI
+150 TFIFSEKALYKTI
-163 IYFGLIFVLVMIFN
+163 IYFGLIFILVMIFN

-188 LLTATK
+188 LLTANK
-194 QNEKVKFRNKYT
+194 QNEKVKFRNKYL
-206 VTISFILAIVL
+206 VTISFILAIAL
-217 IAYAYYLLFQGTLF
+217 IAYAYHLLFQETLF
-231 MMDKKTLTMIISGSL
+231 MMDKKTLIMIISGSI

-266 KKIYYKDLN
+266 KKVYYKDLN

-311 TMTNAFNNDIEENN
+311 TMTNVFNNDIENN
-325 QQDFTIYSH
+325 NKQDFTIYSH
-334 NRYIEGEYTNLNQII
+334 NRYIENEYTDLNQII
-349 TNKYFKQEVK
+349 NNKDFQKEVK

-364 DIYNIKNLTTINMM
+364 DIYNIKNITTTTMM
-378 TDQDKQKLKKKY
+378 TEKDKQKLKKKY
-390 GNLIELNIQVMVI
+390 GNILELNTKVMFI
-403 KQSDYNNIMNIQNKP
+403 KQSDYNKIMNIQKEQP
-418 KINIKEDEYLETTN
+418 INIKENEYLETTN

-438 YLTPFYKNKN
+438 YLTPFYKNQN
-448 KININI
+448 KINV
-454 NNNYLT
+454 NNNYLK
-460 PATKEIISIAPE
+460 PATKEIINLAPE

-482 IVVNDKYLK
+482 IVINDKYLK
-491 NQKPIQSI
+491 NQKPVQTI

-515 FLKGLT
+515 LLKSLT

-548 IGLYLGIIFA
+548 VGLYLGLIFA
-558 ISSVTVLAITELST
+558 ISSVTILAITELST

-594 KALFTQIAIIFI
+594 KALFIQIVIIFI
-606 LPLSVAIF
+606 LPLAVALF
-614 HATVGLTEIN
+614 HAAVGLTEIN
-624 SLIKMLADI
+624 SLLKMFADI
-633 KVGKSLLLTSIFIV
+633 KIGKSLLLTSIFIV

-660 SKRIIKE
+660 SKRIIKD

>member
-231 MMDKKTLTMIISGSL
+231 MMDKKTLTMIISGSI

-390 GNLIELNIQVMVI
+390 GNLIELNTQVMVI

-448 KININI
+448 KININ
-454 NNNYLT
+454 NNYLK
-460 PATKEIISIAPE
+460 PATKEIISLAPE

-647 LIYGGYFLATYKI
+647 LVYGGYFLATYKI